1 MRTLKGINGEI
12 PLLKVGDK
20 YIKISP
26 YGGITTGTVMSIF
39 YTTHIQ
45 VIDGEKYTYKVW
57 SFRNDV
63 GIILEVDG
71 NDGEIYKLE
80 Q

>member
-20 YIKISP
+20 YIRISP

-39 YTTHIQ
+39 YTTHIH

-57 SFRNDV
+57 SFTNDV
-63 GIILEVDG
+63 GIPLDVSG